1 MTQQKK
7 RLFCFTDFALDADL
21 YDQSKLGFS
30 YCIAGEEVCPSTN
43 RKHWQGFM
51 YFKNARSLSAVRK
64 MLAPRNCRACD
75 GNATQNITYCSK
87 DGNIVFEIGD
97 KPSPGK
103 RTDIAAACEEVKN
116 GKKVDDIC
124 LENPEFYHQYGR
136 TLSKIEDIVLRRR
149 FRTEMTVGTWLY
161 GPTAVGKS
169 HDAFTN
175 FGKFPEFRPDMMY
188 RFPDDNGWWDGYTGE
203 DIVIIND
210 YRGSLTYSFL
220 LNLVDKWPM
229 SVRRRC
235 REPVPFLAKHVIIT
249 SSEPPWEV
257 YNNLSANDSLD
268 QLHRRFSVVYC
279 PSVDERIE
287 TTQRCSGGNTE
298 PLSQKKI

>member
-1 MTQQKK
+1 
-7 RLFCFTDFALDADL
+7 
-21 YDQSKLGFS
+21 
-30 YCIAGEEVCPSTN
+30 
-43 RKHWQGFM
+43 
-51 YFKNARSLSAVRK
+51 
-64 MLAPRNCRACD
+64 
-75 GNATQNITYCSK
+75 
-87 DGNIVFEIGD
+87 
-97 KPSPGK
+97 
-103 RTDIAAACEEVKN
+103 
-116 GKKVDDIC
+116 
-124 LENPEFYHQYGR
+124 
-136 TLSKIEDIVLRRR
+136 
-149 FRTEMTVGTWLY
+149 
-161 GPTAVGKS
+161 
-169 HDAFTN
+169 
-175 FGKFPEFRPDMMY
+175 MMY

-279 PSVDERIE
+279 PSVDE
-287 TTQRCSGGNTE
+287 
-298 PLSQKKI
+298 